1 MVILHI
7 EKEVSLK
14 EARVRLGLNEIQA
27 SEAAGIT
34 INELIQYEETPGEVP
49 INIALTL
56 ANIYQRTVDTIN
68 FN

>member
-14 EARVRLGLNEIQA
+14 EARVRLGLNEIKA

-49 INIALTL
+49 VSIALTL